1 MLVGYFGTFKYHNNM
16 DYIAEFKYPHI
27 VNRLFIPDDIINR
40 TTRNFLVECIVNFV
54 KREGITL
61 DRKELNK
68 VLDRVI
74 MLKISE
80 IFKCPHKMEIKF
92 EHDDESLIILIINND
107 DSTNLALTFRAKS
120 K

>member
-1 MLVGYFGTFKYHNNM
+1 M

-27 VNRLFIPDDIINR
+27 VNRLFVPNDIINK

-61 DRKELNK
+61 NRNELNK
-68 VLDRVI
+68 VLNRVI
-74 MLKISE
+74 ILKVSE
-80 IFKCPHKMEIKF
+80 TFKCPYKMEVKF
-92 EHDDESLIILIINND
+92 EHDNENLIVLIINND
-107 DSTNLALTFRAKS
+107 DSTNLALTFRTKN